1 MVPKSVVR
9 HTFGLVRPR
18 TGHFQDLLDRTMENL
33 VRPGTDDVGPWSAKF
48 VVGIITELG
57 NTDLP
62 NLIIWLQ
69 QLLMHLQTV
78 RPKPSQLLFEVHK

>member
-1 MVPKSVVR
+1 
-9 HTFGLVRPR
+9 
-18 TGHFQDLLDRTMENL
+18 MENL

-57 NTDLP
+57 NTDLL

-69 QLLMHLQTV
+69 QY
-78 RPKPSQLLFEVHK
+78 